1 MYTQIFKIKYL
12 RFEFVKILRSRIHVY
27 IQVCTRFYEKIEEKS
42 ELIGKNFFYK
52 ILKVQRNF
60 YIRYSIQNFWF
71 LINRESKLTT
81 KYKSFL
87 FASIFNKLNK
97 RPTQQKK
104 CIATFLNQFTPINDR
119 KKKNLNIGVVWGTL
133 RTNIATKTLSRLC
146 RWKFAQNRRDN

>member
-12 RFEFVKILRSRIHVY
+12 YFEFVKILRSRIHVY

-71 LINRESKLTT
+71 INRESKLTT

-87 FASIFNKLNK
+87 SASIFNKLNK
-97 RPTQQKK
+97 RLTQQKK

-119 KKKNLNIGVVWGTL
+119 KKKKNLNIGVVWGTL

>member
-12 RFEFVKILRSRIHVY
+12 YFEFVKILRSRIHVY

-71 LINRESKLTT
+71 INRESKLTT

-87 FASIFNKLNK
+87 SASIFNKLNK
-97 RPTQQKK
+97 RLTQQKK

-119 KKKNLNIGVVWGTL
+119 KKKKKFKYRCRLRDTSSNIDCHQ
-133 RTNIATKTLSRLC
+133 NFISSLSMKICTESAR
-146 RWKFAQNRRDN
+146 

>member
-12 RFEFVKILRSRIHVY
+12 YFEFVKILRSRIHVY

-71 LINRESKLTT
+71 INRESKLTT

-97 RPTQQKK
+97 RPNRRNVSRLFWTNSRQLT
-104 CIATFLNQFTPINDR
+104 IE
-119 KKKNLNIGVVWGTL
+119 KKKKFKYRCRLRDTSSNIDCHQ
-133 RTNIATKTLSRLC
+133 NFISSLSMKICTESAR
-146 RWKFAQNRRDN
+146 